1 MRAKMRNWL
10 TALAAAAAISAAGG
24 AEDAPARRIRERFDA
39 ARPTAKSLAFYTL
52 DWEMSLAAAKS
63 RAAREG
69 RPILLILNTNITAGT
84 NFFSGH
90 T

>member
-1 MRAKMRNWL
+1 MRQLLAV
-10 TALAAAAAISAAGG
+10 ALAALVGS
-24 AEDAPARRIRERFDA
+24 PAVAQEAQVRRIQERVEA
-39 ARPTAKSLAFYTL
+39 ARPNEKSLAFYSL
-52 DWEMSLAAAKS
+52 DWAMSLTEAKE
-63 RAAREG
+63 RAGKEG

>member
-1 MRAKMRNWL
+1 MRRFL
-10 TALAAAAAISAAGG
+10 ALAIAALVGSPA
-24 AEDAPARRIRERFDA
+24 DAQEAQVRRIQERVEA
-39 ARPTAKSLAFYTL
+39 ARPDEKSLAFYSL
-52 DWEMSLAAAKS
+52 DWAMNLTEAKERAAKE
-63 RAAREG
+63 A

>member
-1 MRAKMRNWL
+1 MVIPSLALLL
-10 TALAAAAAISAAGG
+10 TGPAHEPQVSKIDSHVQQIEDRFKVALPD
-24 AEDAPARRIRERFDA
+24 EKR
-39 ARPTAKSLAFYTL
+39 LAFYTL
-52 DWEMSLAAAKS
+52 DWAMSLTEAKA
-63 RAAREG
+63 RAKKEN

>member
-1 MRAKMRNWL
+1 MRRFL
-10 TALAAAAAISAAGG
+10 ALAIAALVGL
-24 AEDAPARRIRERFDA
+24 PAVAQEAQVRRIQERVEA
-39 ARPTAKSLAFYTL
+39 ARPDEKSLAFYSL
-52 DWEMSLAAAKS
+52 DWAMNLTEAKE
-63 RAAREG
+63 RAGKEG

>member
-1 MRAKMRNWL
+1 MFIVSL
-10 TALAAAAAISAAGG
+10 ALLCAVPALKPQVATSGSTVQQI
-24 AEDAPARRIRERFDA
+24 EDRFKA
-39 ARPTAKSLAFYTL
+39 ARPSNERLAFYSL
-52 DWEMSLAAAKS
+52 DWAMSLAEAKL
-63 RAAREG
+63 RAKKEN

>member
-1 MRAKMRNWL
+1 MRRFL
-10 TALAAAAAISAAGG
+10 ALAIAALVGL
-24 AEDAPARRIRERFDA
+24 PAVAQEAQVRRIQERVEA
-39 ARPTAKSLAFYTL
+39 ARPDEKSLAFYSL
-52 DWEMSLAAAKS
+52 DWAMNLAEAKE
-63 RAAREG
+63 RAGKEG

>member
-1 MRAKMRNWL
+1 MRRLLAV
-10 TALAAAAAISAAGG
+10 ALAVLVGSSAVAQE
-24 AEDAPARRIRERFDA
+24 AQVRRIQERVEA
-39 ARPTAKSLAFYTL
+39 ARPNEKSLAFYSL
-52 DWEMSLAAAKS
+52 DWAMSLTEAKE
-63 RAAREG
+63 RAGKEG